1 MDMVC
6 DFLATTYWGK
16 GVPRETTERSI
27 ANSLC
32 FGVYEAGKQIAFAR
46 VVTDKAILGYL
57 SDVFVLPEHR
67 GKGISKALMASILEH
82 PDLKDLQVFLLRTR
96 DAQRLYSRF
105 GFDPLPRPEEMMGR
119 YTDE

>member
-1 MDMVC
+1 MVC

-16 GVPRETTERSI
+16 DVPRKTTERSI

-32 FGVYEAGKQIAFAR
+32 FGVYEEGKQIAFAR

-82 PDLKDLQVFLLRTR
+82 PDVRDLQVFLLRTR
-96 DAQRLYSRF
+96 DAHRLYSMF
-105 GFDPLPRPEEMMGR
+105 GFGPLPRPEEMMGR
-119 YTDE
+119 YT